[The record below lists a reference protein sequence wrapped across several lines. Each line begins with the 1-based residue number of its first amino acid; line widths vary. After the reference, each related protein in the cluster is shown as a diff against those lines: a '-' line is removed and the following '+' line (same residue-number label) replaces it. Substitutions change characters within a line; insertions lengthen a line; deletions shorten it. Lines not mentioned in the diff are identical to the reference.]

1 MSVTQEYVPK
11 KIGAKPRVLETDIA
25 WSLSELEG
33 ML

>member
-11 KIGAKPRVLETDIA
+11 KIFAKLRALGAEIGKD
-25 WSLSELEG
+25 LSELEG